1 MSEKTRFFILLGLLA
16 LSLLLAVIL
25 NTSFSRFLG

>member
-1 MSEKTRFFILLGLLA
+1 MSEKTRFFILLGLLV